1 MRQWAKSHEKLL
13 FVLILL
19 VGIAGAVIG
28 LGRVEFHNE
37 VEQDVLHDVFL
48 GYVDEATYSGSV
60 TVTAAQM
67 PPWCQA
73 QGITGEQTLTFADGA
88 YGRIGIYADLY
99 DLENRYELRT
109 WFSGRLLE
117 RQSEYY
123 YRIKGDIRLEPVY
136 APLAAQIDVADIQVP
151 DYDISTF
158 KGK

>member
-1 MRQWAKSHEKLL
+1 MRQWMKSHEKLL
-13 FVLILL
+13 FVLLLL

-37 VEQDVLHDVFL
+37 VEQDVLQDVFL
-48 GYVDEATYSGSV
+48 GYVDEAQHSGSV

-67 PPWCQA
+67 PAWCQA
-73 QGITGEQTLTFADGA
+73 QGIGGEQNVTFAEGA
-88 YGRIGIYADLY
+88 SGRIGIYADLY
-99 DLENRYELRT
+99 YLENRYELRT

-136 APLAAQIDVADIQVP
+136 ASLVPQIDVEDIQVP
-151 DYDISTF
+151 DYDISAF